1 MIIGKVA
8 FTSSLGCYGLELC
21 LQEAYKRSDWQ
32 IYDVDI
38 YTAPAC
44 DVLLVTL
51 TYYADILMFEK
62 FLRDTGLKNR
72 KGKPIVIAGGI
83 EATLNPELI
92 SQMADYVFIGDGED
106 HTYQILDYISQG
118 KDPQDICKYLYKQG
132 DKAIPEP
139 YNAPQIKPI
148 AYFQKR
154 FVVLRK
160 NQALKKIINDEDRK
174 FGKLYRVEI
183 ARGCKSKCPFCVMSG
198 LKPYREASYEDVAK
212 AASII
217 PDGSIT
223 SFFAPDTVEHSQYDK
238 IVEYIRLH
246 NLKNNGADTRLRN
259 LPNSQTQ
266 SATIGIEGVSDK
278 LRKVAGKPYKKD
290 FILEQIG
297 KYVER
302 RKLEGM
308 NSLINI
314 YYIADLPS
322 ENKEDYEELLEFFRD
337 IERAEWSRNLSIRPI
352 LNPLSPKPFTA
363 LYNSP
368 IHPLRDYMPLWKTIC
383 RGGTG
388 KGKWGFRVVEQAVWS
403 PFDRVIDAVI
413 HRGKEKAYKI
423 ISKLKGRYL
432 THYVANRA
440 VAFQIAKQIIT
451 ESENIGL
458 TKTDLFNSENLGWE
472 DWE

>member
-1 MIIGKVA
+1 MIVGKVA

-21 LQEAYKRSDWQ
+21 LQEAYKRKDWQ

-38 YTAPAC
+38 YTAAAC

-72 KGKPIVIAGGI
+72 KSKPIIIAGGI

-106 HTYQILDYISQG
+106 HTHKILDYISKG

-132 DKAIPEP
+132 DKNIPEP
-139 YNAPQIKPI
+139 YNAPKIKPI

-154 FVVLRK
+154 YIV
-160 NQALKKIINDEDRK
+160 QAKEQILKKTISKNE
-174 FGKLYRVEI
+174 KLGQIYRVEI

-198 LKPYREASYEDVAK
+198 LKPYREASYEDIIK

-217 PDGSIT
+217 PDGAIV
-223 SFFAPDTVEHSQYDK
+223 SFFAPDTVEHSHYDK
-238 IVEYIRLH
+238 IIEYIKLH
-246 NLKNNGADTRLRN
+246 KFRNNGLDTRLKN
-259 LPNSQTQ
+259 LPESQTQ

-278 LRKVAGKPYKKD
+278 LRKIAGKPYKKD
-290 FILEQIG
+290 YILEQIG
-297 KYVER
+297 KYVEH
-302 RKLEGM
+302 RKAEGM

-314 YYIADLPS
+314 YYIADLPG
-322 ENKEDYEELLEFFRD
+322 EKKEDYEELLDFFRD
-337 IERAEWSRNLSIRPI
+337 IERAEWSRNLSIRPV

-368 IHPLRDYMPLWKTIC
+368 IHPLRDYMPLWQKIC

-388 KGKWGFRVVEQAVWS
+388 KGKWGFRVVEQTVWS
-403 PFDRVIDAVI
+403 PFDRVLDAVI

-423 ISKLKGRYL
+423 ISKLKSRYL

-440 VAFQIAKQIIT
+440 AAFQIAKQIIS
-451 ESENIGL
+451 ESEKIGL
-458 TKTDLFNSENLGWE
+458 TKTDLFNTENLGWE